1 MKLSS
6 RDASHIIQIGNHPSR
21 VQSSPHRLL
30 NRRYNFSTYFLHFPN
45 FVSRIEHYFFTN
57 QTAMADRDESEQPR
71 KKIRLTE
78 PESAAN
84 DSPID
89 TSISLEDQIKAQSEQ
104 ETKFGITVFA
114 SPNSGFSGI
123 VKQRYTDFLVNEIQ
137 LNGQVLHLDSLATPE
152 KKPDTKQDAK
162 SEDTAVDDSKN
173 ASDPTVAATNGPT
186 DAPADNAGDQDA
198 SSREERKAAAIASI
212 SAESMSTLVAI
223 FGERT
228 SEAIR
233 SLYGKVIANP
243 DKKTRDYGNLVS
255 DPVVDKQQRTDAH
268 VAVRRIF
275 DNRLETFTQDDNT
288 ITIKAAPQARG
299 EKSRRKAPQRGEGPI
314 VRGKV
319 GWEEMGGEHLHFTL
333 YKENKDTMEV
343 VYFLASQM
351 KLHTKNFQ
359 MAGTKDRRGVT
370 VQRVSVF
377 RTTKERLQGFNP
389 TLRNAVLSGF
399 RYEKNGLELG
409 DLQGNEFTITLR
421 DCQVPGTEGLEGS
434 AKFELT
440 KQTIDTA
447 MEDFK
452 KLGFINYYGLQRF
465 GTFATSTDEIGR
477 LMLQGNLKAAT
488 ESILA
493 FSDATLAAAKNPG
506 SDSKISSDDK
516 ARAEA
521 LDLWRQSYKM
531 GTVLDK
537 LPRKFQAESAIVK
550 HLGWVDRKTQKQN
563 QLHDYNGALMQIAR
577 NLRLMYV
584 HAYQSLV
591 WNSAA
596 ATRLEKYGHKV
607 VEGDLV
613 LTREHPVAVVEQAP
627 LDDVDDEGEVII
639 RPAIED
645 SATTIDEKFERARA
659 LTKEEAES
667 GKYNMFDLVLP
678 LPGYDVEYPKNAMN
692 DFYIRF
698 MAKDK
703 LDPYN
708 MRRKWKDI
716 SLSGGYRK
724 ILSRPDQVSYEVKT
738 YHHEDEQLVQTDLE
752 KLQAAHE
759 TDGKQTEAG
768 TENSTVSAGSKDQ
781 EMTCDDTKIAL
792 VLRMQLGS
800 SQYATMALRELTK
813 GRALGYKP
821 DFSGGR

>member
-1 MKLSS
+1 M
-6 RDASHIIQIGNHPSR
+6 
-21 VQSSPHRLL
+21 
-30 NRRYNFSTYFLHFPN
+30 T
-45 FVSRIEHYFFTN
+45 E
-57 QTAMADRDESEQPR
+57 RDESEQPR
-71 KKIRLTE
+71 KRVRLTGPAE
-78 PESAAN
+78 VEN
-84 DSPID
+84 GSPID
-89 TSISLEDQIKAQSEQ
+89 SSFSIEDQIKAQSEQ

-137 LNGQVLHLDSLATPE
+137 SNGQVLHLDSLALPA
-152 KKPDTKQDAK
+152 KKPESKQDTKPEVEKDGPESQADAVND
-162 SEDTAVDDSKN
+162 SENAPVDKATDGDDT
-173 ASDPTVAATNGPT
+173 
-186 DAPADNAGDQDA
+186 
-198 SSREERKAAAIASI
+198 SREERKAAAIASI
-212 SAESMSTLVAI
+212 SPESMSTLIAI
-223 FGERT
+223 FGEKT

-233 SLYGKVIANP
+233 SLYGKVVANP

-255 DPVVDKQQRTDAH
+255 EPVVDKQQRTNAH
-268 VAVRRIF
+268 VAVRQIF

-288 ITIKAAPQARG
+288 ITIKAAPQQRG

-319 GWEEMGGEHLHFTL
+319 GWEELGGEHLHFTL

-343 VYFLASQM
+343 LYYLASQM
-351 KLHTKNFQ
+351 KLHTKNFN

-370 VQRVSVF
+370 VQRISLF

-399 RYEKNGLELG
+399 KYEKTGLELG

-421 DCQVPGTEGLEGS
+421 DCQVPGTEGLDS
-434 AKFELT
+434 DAKFELT
-440 KQTIDTA
+440 KKTIETA
-447 MEDFK
+447 MEDFRQ
-452 KLGFINYYGLQRF
+452 LGFINYYGLQRF

-477 LMLQGNLKAAT
+477 FMLQGNLKGACD
-488 ESILA
+488 SILS
-493 FSDATLAAAKNPG
+493 FSETALAAVKNEID
-506 SDSKISSDDK
+506 DSKISNDDK

-521 LDLWRQSYKM
+521 LNLWRQGEKM
-531 GTVLDK
+531 GTVLEK

-550 HLGWVDRKTQKQN
+550 HLGWVDKRSGKQN
-563 QLHDYNGALMQIAR
+563 QMHDYHGALSQIAR

-584 HAYQSLV
+584 HAYQSKV

-596 ATRLEKYGHKV
+596 ATRLEKHGHKV
-607 VEGDLV
+607 IEGDLV
-613 LTREHPVAVVEQAP
+613 LVNEHPVTVVEQAP
-627 LDDVDDEGEVII
+627 LADVDDEGEVII
-639 RPAIED
+639 RPSVDD
-645 SATTIDEKFERARA
+645 SAAAIDEKFERARA

-678 LPGYDVEYPKNAMN
+678 LPGFDVEYPKNDMK
-692 DFYIRF
+692 DFYITF

-703 LDPYN
+703 LNPYD

-724 ILSRPDQVSYEVKT
+724 ILARPGQVSYGVKA

-752 KLQAAHE
+752 KLKAAQKAE
-759 TDGKQTEAG
+759 LGAQNGTAPTE
-768 TENSTVSAGSKDQ
+768 SQDQ
-781 EMTCDDTKIAL
+781 KMTSGEPKIAL
-792 VLRMQLGS
+792 VLKMQLGS

-821 DFSGGR
+821 DFSGR

>member
-1 MKLSS
+1 
-6 RDASHIIQIGNHPSR
+6 
-21 VQSSPHRLL
+21 
-30 NRRYNFSTYFLHFPN
+30 
-45 FVSRIEHYFFTN
+45 
-57 QTAMADRDESEQPR
+57 MADRDDSEQPR
-71 KKIRLTE
+71 KKARLTGPDDVE
-78 PESAAN
+78 IG
-84 DSPID
+84 SPID
-89 TSISLEDQIKAQSEQ
+89 NSFSIKDQIKAQSEQ
-104 ETKFGITVFA
+104 ETKFGITVYA

-137 LNGQVLHLDSLATPE
+137 SNGQVLHLDSLALPAPKPE
-152 KKPDTKQDAK
+152 QKQDTKP
-162 SEDTAVDDSKN
+162 EG
-173 ASDPTVAATNGPT
+173 TVAGREKSVPETTVGPATGS
-186 DAPADNAGDQDA
+186 ANALVDKAAEGDETT
-198 SSREERKAAAIASI
+198 REERKAAAVASI

-223 FGERT
+223 FGEKT

-233 SLYGKVIANP
+233 SLYGKVVANP

-275 DNRLETFTQDDNT
+275 ENRLETFTQEDNT
-288 ITIKAAPQARG
+288 ITIKAAPQQRG

-343 VYFLASQM
+343 LYFLASQM
-351 KLHTKNFQ
+351 KLHTKNFN

-370 VQRVSVF
+370 VQRISLF

-399 RYEKNGLELG
+399 KYEKTGLELG

-421 DCQVPGTEGLEGS
+421 DCQVPGIEGLDS
-434 AKFELT
+434 NAKFDLT
-440 KQTIDTA
+440 KKTIETA
-447 MEDFK
+447 VEDFK
-452 KLGFINYYGLQRF
+452 QLGFINYYGLQRF

-477 LMLQGNLKAAT
+477 FMLQGNLKGAC
-488 ESILA
+488 ESILT
-493 FSDATLAAAKNPG
+493 FSGTALAAAKNQID
-506 SDSKISSDDK
+506 DSKISNDDK
-516 ARAEA
+516 ARAKA
-521 LDLWRQSYKM
+521 LDLWRQGEKM
-531 GTVLDK
+531 GTVLEK

-550 HLGWVDRKTQKQN
+550 HLGWVDRRSGKQN
-563 QLHDYNGALMQIAR
+563 QLTDYHGALSQIAR

-584 HAYQSLV
+584 HAYQSKV

-596 ATRLEKYGHKV
+596 ATRLEKHGHKV
-607 VEGDLV
+607 IEGDLV
-613 LTREHPVAVVEQAP
+613 LVQEHPVAVLEEAP
-627 LDDVDDEGEVII
+627 LADVDDEGEVII
-639 RPAIED
+639 RPSADD
-645 SATTIDEKFERARA
+645 SAAAIDEKFERARA

-678 LPGYDVEYPKNAMN
+678 LPGFDVEYPKNDIK
-692 DFYIRF
+692 DFYISF
-698 MAKDK
+698 MAQDK
-703 LDPYN
+703 LNPYD

-724 ILSRPDQVSYEVKT
+724 ILARPGQVSYEVKT

-752 KLQAAHE
+752 KLKAAQKVE
-759 TDGKQTEAG
+759 TGA
-768 TENSTVSAGSKDQ
+768 ENGTVSAKSQDHK
-781 EMTCDDTKIAL
+781 MTSDEPKIAL
-792 VLRMQLGS
+792 VLQMQLGS

-821 DFSGGR
+821 DFSGR